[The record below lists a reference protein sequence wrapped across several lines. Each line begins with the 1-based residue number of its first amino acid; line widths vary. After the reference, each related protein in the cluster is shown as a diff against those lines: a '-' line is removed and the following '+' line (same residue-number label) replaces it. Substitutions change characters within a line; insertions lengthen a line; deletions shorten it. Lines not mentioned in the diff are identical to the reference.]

1 MSEQI
6 QNISEEILK
15 YKDKF
20 FFKIFSDFL
29 KEKKAPFPENVKH
42 YLNLILPTTL
52 TQPTN
57 VYLYSAKKENN
68 NYIVS
73 LTGTFD
79 SYIEING
86 IATHFNDEGKIV
98 DFSVPALIKADDI
111 LNYYISVVNFPYKKE
126 KPADYTN
133 DKTAQDMINT
143 VEVSDSLETLDK
155 IDEPVIGVLKY
166 LNSVVASYNVEAL
179 WINKTDAQNDIRGKG
194 FIRLTNSSNVPVKVV
209 FNNQE
214 HVILEN
220 NHVDIPFDLD
230 EFLEAYKNANYN
242 QAVVKNSEGT
252 DVSTVAV
259 TNLLTQDE
267 LNNVRININ
276 AALDRTSD
284 KEFPAKMKVSL
295 INPKFF
301 GDSGYYVNFLGSVIK
316 VPSQAEGTTGILV
329 SKAEVLAMDE
339 NKNSVFVCDKDGN
352 AIGKQ
357 IAPTAFVTNNLK
369 VIKVLIK

>member
-15 YKDKF
+15 YKDKI

-29 KEKKAPFPENVKH
+29 KEQKAPFPENVKH

-52 TQPTN
+52 TQPN
-57 VYLYSAKKENN
+57 DVYLYSIKKENN

-73 LTGTFD
+73 LKGTFD

-86 IATHFNDEGKIV
+86 IPTHFNDEGKIV

-111 LNYYISVVNFPYKKE
+111 LNFYISVVNFPYKKE

-133 DKTAQDMINT
+133 DKTAQNMIDT
-143 VEVSDSLETLDK
+143 IEVSNSLDTFEK

-179 WINKTDAQNDIRGKG
+179 WINKTDAQNDTGKG
-194 FIRLTNSSNVPVKVV
+194 LVRLTNSSNVPVKVV
-209 FNNQE
+209 FNSQE

-220 NHVDIPFDLD
+220 NHIDIPFDLD

-295 INPKFF
+295 VNPKFF
-301 GDSGYYVNFLGSVIK
+301 GEAGYYVNFLGSVIK
-316 VPSQAEGTTGILV
+316 VPSQSEGTAGISV
-329 SKAEVLAMDE
+329 SKTEVLAMDE
-339 NKNSVFVCDKDGN
+339 KKNSIFVCDKDGN
-352 AIGKQ
+352 PIGKQ
-357 IAPTAFVTNNLK
+357 IAPTAFVPNTLK
-369 VIKVLIK
+369 LIKALIK

>member
-6 QNISEEILK
+6 QNISDEILK
-15 YKDKF
+15 YKNKI

-29 KEKKAPFPENVKH
+29 KEQKAPFPENVKH
-42 YLNLILPTTL
+42 YLSLILPSTL
-52 TQPTN
+52 IEPRQ
-57 VYLYSAKKENN
+57 VYLSSARKENN

-73 LTGTFD
+73 LTGPFD

-86 IATHFNDEGKIV
+86 ISTNFDSKGLIT
-98 DFSVPALIKADDI
+98 DFIVPALVKADDI

-126 KPADYTN
+126 KPASYTS
-133 DKTAQDMINT
+133 DKTAQNMIDT
-143 VEVSDSLETLDK
+143 IEVSNSLDTFEK
-155 IDEPVIGVLKY
+155 IDEPAIGVLKY
-166 LNSVVASYNVEAL
+166 LNNVVAEYNVEAQ
-179 WINKTDAQNDIRGKG
+179 WINKTDAQNDTGKG
-194 FIRLTNSSNVPVKVV
+194 LIRLTNSSNVPVKIV

-214 HVILEN
+214 HIILEN

-230 EFLEAYKNANYN
+230 EFLEVYKNANYN

-252 DVSTVAV
+252 DVSIVAV

-316 VPSQAEGTTGILV
+316 VPSQAEGTAGISV

-339 NKNSVFVCDKDGN
+339 KKNSIFVCDKDGN

-357 IAPTAFVTNNLK
+357 ITPTVFVPNTLK
-369 VIKVLIK
+369 LIKAFIK

>member
-20 FFKIFSDFL
+20 FLKIFSEVL
-29 KEKKAPFPENVKH
+29 KEKKAPFPENTKY
-42 YLNLILPTTL
+42 YLKLLLNNVPTGPSIIAL
-52 TQPTN
+52 D
-57 VYLYSAKKENN
+57 SIRKENN
-68 NYIVS
+68 NYVVS
-73 LTGTFD
+73 LTGPFD
-79 SYIEING
+79 SYVEING
-86 IATHFNDEGKIV
+86 IPTHFNSEGNIV

-111 LNYYISVVNFPYKKE
+111 LNFYISIVNFPYKKE

-133 DKTAQDMINT
+133 DKTAQNMIDT
-143 VEVSDSLETLDK
+143 IEVSSSLDTFEK
-155 IDEPVIGVLKY
+155 IDEPAIGILKY
-166 LNSVVASYNVEAL
+166 LNSVVANYNVEAQ
-179 WINKTDAQNDIRGKG
+179 WINKTDAQNDTGKG
-194 FIRLTNSSNVPVKVV
+194 LIRLTNNSNVPVKVV
-209 FNNQE
+209 FNSQE
-214 HVILEN
+214 HIILEN

-230 EFLEAYKNANYN
+230 EFLETYKNTNYN

-284 KEFPAKMKVSL
+284 KKFPAKMKVSL

-316 VPSQAEGTTGILV
+316 VPSQSEGTAGIPV
-329 SKAEVLAMDE
+329 SKVEVLAMDE

-357 IAPTAFVTNNLK
+357 IAPTSFVTNNLK
-369 VIKVLIK
+369 VIKALIK

>member
-6 QNISEEILK
+6 QNISEEILE
-15 YKDKF
+15 YKDKIF
-20 FFKIFSDFL
+20 IKIFSNIL
-29 KEKKAPFPENVKH
+29 RANKAPFPENVAH
-42 YLNLILPTTL
+42 YLNLLIMNLGVNPSSISL
-52 TQPTN
+52 N
-57 VYLYSAKKENN
+57 SARKENN

-73 LTGTFD
+73 LTGPFD

-86 IATHFNDEGKIV
+86 IPTHFNSEGKID

-126 KPADYTN
+126 KPASYIS
-133 DKTAQDMINT
+133 DKTAQNMIDT
-143 VEVSDSLETLDK
+143 IEVSNSLDTINM
-155 IDEPVIGVLKY
+155 IDEPAVGVLKY
-166 LNSVVASYNVEAL
+166 INSVVASYNVEAL
-179 WINKTDAQNDIRGKG
+179 WINKTDAQNNTGKG
-194 FIRLTNSSNVPVKVV
+194 LVRLTNNSNVPVKVV

-230 EFLEAYKNANYN
+230 KFLETYKNANYN

-252 DVSTVAV
+252 EVSTVAV

-276 AALDRTSD
+276 AAFDRTSD

-295 INPKFF
+295 VNPKFF
-301 GDSGYYVNFLGSVIK
+301 GEAGYYVNFLGSVIK
-316 VPSQAEGTTGILV
+316 VPSQAEGTAGIPV

-339 NKNSVFVCDKDGN
+339 KKNSIFVCDKDGN
-352 AIGKQ
+352 PIGKQ
-357 IAPTAFVTNNLK
+357 IAPTAFVPNTLK
-369 VIKVLIK
+369 LIKTLIK